1 MVRVSGTHLLVAAGA
16 AILLSSSL
24 KSNKVE
30 SKTDPVTQKEY
41 FAGEVPTYYYMTN
54 IDQILSILNR
64 DFTDKIQAPKGEKIT
79 TDWLKRD
86 PWTIKFQDLLI
97 RRVKGKEVGE
107 YTLRGLAE
115 MPFRRFLESQ
125 GGGLGGQ
132 FLYGPVS
139 SNDWTPGTVQTSR
152 HLQVVIDFTDY
163 DGMTSTAAVF
173 KAGPSFTKDWPEVS
187 DFHSGEFRPN

>member
-1 MVRVSGTHLLVAAGA
+1 MVRVSGTQLLVAAGA

-24 KSNKVE
+24 KGNKVE

-54 IDQILSILNR
+54 VDQIMSILNR
-64 DFTDKIQAPKGEKIT
+64 DFTHKIRVPEGEKIT
-79 TDWLKRD
+79 TDNMRRA
-86 PWTIKFQDLLI
+86 TIKFQDLLI
-97 RRVKGKEVGE
+97 RRVKGKELRE
-107 YTLRGLAE
+107 YTLTGLAE
-115 MPFRRFLESQ
+115 MPFPRFLESQ
-125 GGGLGGQ
+125 TGGLGGK

-152 HLQVVIDFTDY
+152 HLQVVIDFTDST
-163 DGMTSTAAVF
+163 GMSMTAAVF

-187 DFHSGEFRPN
+187 DFHSGEFRAS